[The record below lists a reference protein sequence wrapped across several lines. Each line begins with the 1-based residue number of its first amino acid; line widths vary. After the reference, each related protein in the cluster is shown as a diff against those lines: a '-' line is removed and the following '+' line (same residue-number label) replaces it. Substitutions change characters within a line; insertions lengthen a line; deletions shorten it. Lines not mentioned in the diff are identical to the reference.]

1 MEGPSLYLAQ
11 QHLQPFKG
19 KKVNAVSGNT
29 KTVDAQIFLY
39 KEIKDIYSWGKHL
52 VFQFDTVALRVHFL
66 MFGSFEANVNGVSV
80 TGDYKRT
87 KEPRL
92 SFEFDNGDIKMFNC
106 SLKVHETD
114 NLKASYDFS
123 IDVMSK
129 EWDSKKA
136 LKQVL
141 EYPEEEISDVLLD
154 QTIFSGVGN
163 IIRNEALFIER
174 TLPTRKV
181 KEIPKARLKA
191 IVEEAHDY
199 SWKFYEW
206 RKVFQLKKHFQIYR
220 KSTCPIC
227 GGKVTRTQTGKRKR
241 MSSFCEHC
249 QK

>member
-1 MEGPSLYLAQ
+1 
-11 QHLQPFKG
+11 
-19 KKVNAVSGNT
+19 
-29 KTVDAQIFLY
+29 
-39 KEIKDIYSWGKHL
+39 
-52 VFQFDTVALRVHFL
+52 